1 MILTERQRG
10 EAQPRITHFSAGA
23 DGVLSLFSLE
33 GPDDGTA
40 LIYDRETRTW
50 VTTEISDRWLT
61 SVVAV

>member
-1 MILTERQRG
+1 MILTDWKRG
-10 EAQPRITHFSAGA
+10 ETSPTITHFSANKN
-23 DGVLSLFSLE
+23 GVLDLFSLE